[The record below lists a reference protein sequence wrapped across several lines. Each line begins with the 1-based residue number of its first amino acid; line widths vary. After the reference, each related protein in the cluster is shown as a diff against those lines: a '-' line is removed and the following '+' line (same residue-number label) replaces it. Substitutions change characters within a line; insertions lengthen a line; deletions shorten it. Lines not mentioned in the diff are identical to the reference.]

1 MKLWFYKQHGQQQ
14 QQQLRPPRIKEHPTS
29 MVVKKHEPVQ
39 LNCKADDNVKVEP
52 SPSSNPMILGDSLFF
67 LHVSGGRKGDHHHN
81 GDTGTYYCLARNEV
95 GKAISRNAT
104 LEIACSR

>member
-1 MKLWFYKQHGQQQ
+1 MIFKIIRYK
-14 QQQLRPPRIKEHPTS
+14 
-29 MVVKKHEPVQ
+29 
-39 LNCKADDNVKVEP
+39 DNVKVEP

-104 LEIACSR
+104 LEIACKYIHYYYSSSFFFHL